1 MIYLD
6 HAATTAPEPSVIDAV
21 TDCMRNLTANPSASY
36 SVSGPCRKKIND
48 VKQIIAETIGAKPQ
62 EIFFTSGGSESN
74 NWALKQAAGK
84 HVIIGASE
92 HKSVLTAAKIMG
104 CEISL
109 VRPERNGVISPN
121 LLLKAIRPDTKL
133 ISIQFVNNETG
144 AIGPITKIGEIATE
158 MKVPFHCD
166 AVAGYG
172 HVPISVSESHI
183 SYLSVSAHKLYGP
196 RGIGFLYIKQGIAT
210 TPLISGGDQENGRRG
225 GTENL
230 PGICGL
236 CEAVK
241 LSFTDQEAEINRL
254 WALRKRF
261 LSILAVKAPR
271 IRETITGDLIYPGII
286 SLILPGFASEKMITL
301 LDMKGIFVSGGAAC
315 NSTSHSPSHV
325 LVSMGLTPK
334 EANEVIRVSMGRNT
348 TQIEIETAAE
358 AIAGLY
364 SNPTI

>member
-6 HAATTAPEPSVIDAV
+6 HAATTAPDSAVIDAV
-21 TDCMRNLTANPSASY
+21 TDCMRNLTVNPSASY
-36 SVSGPCRKKIND
+36 SASGPCRKKIND
-48 VKQIIAETIGAKPQ
+48 VKQVLADSIGAKPQ

-74 NWALKQAAGK
+74 NWAIKQAAGK

-104 CEISL
+104 CDISL
-109 VRPERNGVISPN
+109 VTPDRNGVISPDSV
-121 LLLKAIRPDTKL
+121 LKAIRPDTKL

-144 AIGPITKIGEIATE
+144 AINPITKIGEIAAE
-158 MKVPFHCD
+158 MKIPFHCD

-172 HVPISVSESHI
+172 HVPINVLESHI

-230 PGICGL
+230 PGICGFG
-236 CEAVK
+236 EAVK
-241 LSFTDQEAEINRL
+241 LSFADQEVETNRL
-254 WALRKRF
+254 SALRKRF
-261 LSILAVKAPR
+261 LDILSSKAPR
-271 IRETITGDLIYPGII
+271 IHETITGDNIYPGII
-286 SLILPGFASEKMITL
+286 SLMLPGFASEKMITL
-301 LDMKGIFVSGGAAC
+301 LDMKGILVSGGAAC

-334 EANEVIRVSMGRNT
+334 EANEVIRISMGRNT
-348 TQIEIETAAE
+348 TQNDIETAAVS
-358 AIAGLY
+358 IADIY
-364 SNPTI
+364 NNSTI